1 MFDRSPHHATP
12 GARGV
17 RSPVVETAIA
27 KSIFATLPP
36 AEVDALFDAGRLI
49 DVPARTVV
57 PPSVYASHAALVV
70 DGLSRIYV
78 FAPNGR
84 EATIG
89 YRRCGEF
96 LMPVGEPLPPLRVQ
110 ALTHCQAWLFPL
122 SSVLACLEREVE
134 FGAVLARYFSDLQ
147 HMGFA
152 EFRFSLFATVRQ
164 QVARH
169 LVAMATRD
177 ASERLVSRVSV
188 RELAHSL
195 GSVREVV
202 SREIR
207 RLARD
212 GWIAP
217 QKDGYL
223 LLQPDRLC
231 ELFAELLGHHPQLP

>member
-1 MFDRSPHHATP
+1 MGTRA
-12 GARGV
+12 V
-17 RSPVVETAIA
+17 RSPSVDDAIA
-27 KSIFATLPP
+27 KSIFATLPR
-36 AEVDALFDAGRLI
+36 AEVDALFDAGHLI

-78 FAPNGR
+78 FSPNGR

-89 YRRCGEF
+89 YRRAGEF

-110 ALTHCQAWLFPL
+110 ALTHCQAWMFPL
-122 SSVLACLEREVE
+122 ASVLACLERDVGL
-134 FGAVLARYFSDLQ
+134 GAALARYFSDLQ
-147 HMGFA
+147 HTGFA

-169 LVAMATRD
+169 LVALAARD
-177 ASERLVSRVSV
+177 DDKRLVARVSV

-212 GWIAP
+212 KWIAP
-217 QKDGYL
+217 LKEGYL
-223 LLQPDRLC
+223 LEQPDRLC
-231 ELFAELLGHHPQLP
+231 DLFVELLGHRPPLP